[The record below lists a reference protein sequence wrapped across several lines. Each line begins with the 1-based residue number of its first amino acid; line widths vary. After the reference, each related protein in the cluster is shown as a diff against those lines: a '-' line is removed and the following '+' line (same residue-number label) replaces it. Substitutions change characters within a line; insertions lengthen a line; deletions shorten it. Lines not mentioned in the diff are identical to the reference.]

1 VSTLTPAD
9 RRPGRPPGCD
19 RELVA
24 WMYRLHYGEG
34 LSYERISALLN
45 GEGVPLPG
53 GGSRWLRSSVERVL
67 NTNYGREIGREL
79 GFC

>member
-1 VSTLTPAD
+1 
-9 RRPGRPPGCD
+9 
-19 RELVA
+19 
-24 WMYRLHYGEG
+24 MYRLHYGEG

-79 GFC
+79 GFY